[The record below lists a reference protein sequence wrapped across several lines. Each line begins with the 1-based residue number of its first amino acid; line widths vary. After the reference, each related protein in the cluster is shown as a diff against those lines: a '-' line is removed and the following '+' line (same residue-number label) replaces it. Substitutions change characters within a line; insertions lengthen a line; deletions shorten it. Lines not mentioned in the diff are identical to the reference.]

1 MPCMQYALPVTD
13 GPVLSPAPPPAED
26 PEHECGG
33 EEEAGAQDGGDQR
46 QQQQLS
52 RARTCKCVSVLGHC
66 YLLYNV
72 ATSSVLQTIHRFH
85 KSVFTITEAFSWVKV
100 PNSAFTF
107 KTLC

>member
-1 MPCMQYALPVTD
+1 MLTYNNMTYYIMQYLIPVTD
-13 GPVLSPAPPPAED
+13 GPVLPPAPPPAED

-72 ATSSVLQTIHRFH
+72 ATSAADDPSVLQIGFH
-85 KSVFTITEAFSWVKV
+85 NHGEG
-100 PNSAFTF
+100 PY
-107 KTLC
+107 

>member
-1 MPCMQYALPVTD
+1 MTYYIMQYVLPVTD
-13 GPVLSPAPPPAED
+13 GPVLPPAPPPAED

-52 RARTCKCVSVLGHC
+52 RARTCKCVSVLGDC

-72 ATSSVLQTIHRFH
+72 ATSAAVDPSVSQISFPNHR
-85 KSVFTITEAFSWVKV
+85 EG
-100 PNSAFTF
+100 PY
-107 KTLC
+107 

>member
-1 MPCMQYALPVTD
+1 MLTYNNMPCMQYALPVTD

-72 ATSSVLQTIHRFH
+72 ATSSADDPSVSQIGFHNHRGLLMG
-85 KSVFTITEAFSWVKV
+85 E
-100 PNSAFTF
+100 SAQ
-107 KTLC
+107 